1 MRSVPR
7 RAVQWGLGGPHPSL
21 RPTSDLAWFL
31 VQIRS
36 RVFPHQCFPQQS
48 LMLAAW
54 PWHWSASAWSALTFL
69 VLAAAAVFA
78 WFQVREAQRLRKE
91 QTRPFVLV
99 DFDAWSTIVEIRITN
114 IGKTIARDVRFDFDP
129 PLVSTH
135 DNTATA

>member
-1 MRSVPR
+1 
-7 RAVQWGLGGPHPSL
+7 
-21 RPTSDLAWFL
+21 
-31 VQIRS
+31 
-36 RVFPHQCFPQQS
+36 
-48 LMLAAW
+48 MLAAW